1 MAAPRAL
8 ATCSALAVCVALA
21 APVLA
26 KDPRRDPKRLTS
38 LGDSITEAINAEV
51 WFPWEPVTP
60 NEWASWVN
68 GYTDKWTDRLDLTD
82 VNSHNQRII
91 EIYGKKKHKNKMAAV
106 AGADSGDMLKQAG
119 KAVKQKAD
127 YVTVFVGHNDICDDD
142 FADVPT
148 PAEFEANMRAAFE
161 AMRLGLPAGATVY
174 TVGMIDIYRL
184 WEISDELEALHLI
197 DCQDLWENEDFD
209 FTPCGT
215 MFGPDLEEADR
226 LAARD
231 RIFAYNDVLENLA
244 AEYEMADEHH
254 YWQYTSVAEQ
264 MTFEAD
270 DVSEIDCFHPSAE
283 GQTRLAEE
291 TWNDGPFAP

>member
-1 MAAPRAL
+1 
-8 ATCSALAVCVALA
+8 
-21 APVLA
+21 
-26 KDPRRDPKRLTS
+26 
-38 LGDSITEAINAEV
+38 
-51 WFPWEPVTP
+51 
-60 NEWASWVN
+60 
-68 GYTDKWTDRLDLTD
+68 
-82 VNSHNQRII
+82 
-91 EIYGKKKHKNKMAAV
+91 
-106 AGADSGDMLKQAG
+106 
-119 KAVKQKAD
+119 
-127 YVTVFVGHNDICDDD
+127 
-142 FADVPT
+142 
-148 PAEFEANMRAAFE
+148 
-161 AMRLGLPAGATVY
+161 
-174 TVGMIDIYRL
+174 
-184 WEISDELEALHLI
+184 
-197 DCQDLWENEDFD
+197 
-209 FTPCGT
+209 